1 MTVPSFCTNH
11 PSSKYN
17 ASKYNAVLSTHSGY
31 SLPFTQ
37 MLRGLSE
44 RPLISISIL
53 LFCST
58 GIIFVGQL
66 HPYPAL
72 FHRRDYFAPVRC
84 IPICLFCTAGIIFA
98 GQLHLYLAFLFHRDY
113 FRRSD
118 SSLSCTFSPQGLL
131 CPGQLHLQ
139 LPLLHHRDYFGRPDS
154 SLFRSF
160 VPQGLFSP
168 ASCIPI
174 LHFFTTG
181 ITLPRSDTS
190 PLAESISA
198 SPFRQLPAFRE
209 APCLRGASSAFRFH
223 AHKQPAL
230 IGQKAA
236 HSVQRR

>member
-1 MTVPSFCTNH
+1 MTVPSFCMNH
-11 PSSKYN
+11 PS
-17 ASKYNAVLSTHSGY
+17 SKYNAVLSTHSGY

-53 LFCST
+53 LFCSK
-58 GIIFVGQL
+58 GITLVARI

-84 IPICLFCTAGIIFA
+84 IPICLFCTTEIIFA

-131 CPGQLHLQ
+131 CPGQI
-139 LPLLHHRDYFGRPDS
+139 R
-154 SLFRSF
+154 
-160 VPQGLFSP
+160 
-168 ASCIPI
+168 
-174 LHFFTTG
+174 
-181 ITLPRSDTS
+181 

-198 SPFRQLPAFRE
+198 LPV
-209 APCLRGASSAFRFH
+209 
-223 AHKQPAL
+223 
-230 IGQKAA
+230 
-236 HSVQRR
+236 HSVNFRLSGKLHA